1 VTLPKLLWRPSPN
14 FSVRDARVDLLVL
27 HSMEGSYAGSIA
39 WFAERESNV
48 SAHFCLRADGLECT
62 QMVHLADKAWHVCAF
77 NSRAVGLE
85 MEGYEAKGFSDALVS
100 AAAEIFAYLG
110 AHLQI
115 PVRHARSG
123 VGPGVCSHFDLGA
136 AGGGHHDP
144 SIDPAFMDRFVAQVQ
159 AAYDRH
165 DFPAVWDVDDGPKPC
180 CLTPPQTIGA
190 GRNRARDIDLKTVTG
205 LQTALN
211 ALGFKVDVD
220 GRDGPQTEEAV
231 RSFQLHAG
239 LAADGIAGP
248 ITDAAILEELS
259 GG

>member
-1 VTLPKLLWRPSPN
+1 MSLPKLLWRPSPN
-14 FSVRDARVDLLVL
+14 FSVRDAKVDLLVL

-39 WFAERESNV
+39 YFETRESEV
-48 SAHFCLRADGLECT
+48 SAHFCLRADGLEAT

-85 MEGYEAKGFSDALVS
+85 MEGYEAKGFPDAMIA
-100 AAAEIFAYLG
+100 AAAEIFAYLC

-115 PVRHARSG
+115 PVRHARGG
-123 VGPGVCSHFDLGA
+123 VGPGICSHFDLGA

-144 SIDPAFMDRFVAQVQ
+144 SMDPAFMDGFVAKVQ
-159 AAYDRH
+159 AAYGRH
-165 DFPAVWDVDDGPKPC
+165 DFPAVWDFDDAPKPC
-180 CLTPPQTIGA
+180 PLTPPAPKPLALDLSTIA
-190 GRNRARDIDLKTVTG
+190 G
-205 LQTALN
+205 LQSALN
-211 ALGFKVDVD
+211 ALGFKVEVD

-231 RSFQLHAG
+231 RSFQMHAN

-248 ITDAAILEELS
+248 VTDAAILKELS